1 MRRWS
6 FLLFLLL
13 LWCSS
18 CATLPVGPS
27 STPSPQELL
36 AEIRDRFQALQG
48 IKGLAHVRVSAP
60 GKYFTAQ
67 EVILARR
74 PGFLRLESLSALGT
88 PHFYLVT
95 NGPELFIYHPGE
107 NRYYRGA
114 STAQHLSSILP
125 VALEPEEI
133 IAHLLGGFP
142 ILSYYEEASVQYHAQ
157 EDLWFLQLTRFSGK
171 ERQTIGIHRQSR
183 NVLSA
188 EYRLHGTTRRLSF
201 SDFRP
206 APELLF
212 PYKIHFESPEA
223 KTRFTVE
230 YTDLETN
237 PAWEDQDFHLP
248 VPRGAQV
255 IPLK

>member
-1 MRRWS
+1 MRKWG

-13 LWCSS
+13 LGCSS

-27 STPSPQELL
+27 STPSPEELL
-36 AEIRDRFQALQG
+36 AEIRMRFQTLQG

-74 PGFLRLESLSALGT
+74 PGFLRLESLSPLGI
-88 PHFYLVT
+88 PQFYLVT

-133 IAHLLGGFP
+133 ITHLLGGFP
-142 ILSYYEEASVQYHAQ
+142 ILPYEEASVQYHAQ

-171 ERQTIGIHRQSR
+171 ERQTIGIHPQSR

-201 SDFRP
+201 SDFQP
-206 APELLF
+206 APKILF

-237 PAWEDQDFHLP
+237 PAGEDQDFHLP
-248 VPRGAQV
+248 IPRGAQV
-255 IPLK
+255 TPLE